1 MRIDP
6 ERKLFLALKLDG
18 DMRRQYAD
26 GKLSSRPAFK
36 PGDPAFLD
44 LIDIRGDLYIGRVL
58 EGGLGLDQ
66 LADLDRNI
74 KSIISTT
81 FTVSRLTTPLRI
93 FAIDPG
99 EAAGGLAAAS

>member
-6 ERKLFLALKLDG
+6 ERKLFVALKLDG

-44 LIDIRGDLYIGRVL
+44 LLDIRGDLYIGRVL
-58 EGGLGLDQ
+58 DGGLGLDQ
-66 LADLDRNI
+66 MSDLERNI
-74 KSIISTT
+74 RSIITTT
-81 FTVSRLTTPLRI
+81 FSVPRLSASLRI
-93 FAIDPG
+93 FAIERD
-99 EAAGGLAAAS
+99 EVIGGLAAAS

>member
-18 DMRRQYAD
+18 DMRRQHAD
-26 GKLSSRPAFK
+26 GKLSTRPAFK

-58 EGGLGLDQ
+58 DGGLGLDQ

-74 KSIISTT
+74 RSIISTT
-81 FTVSRLTTPLRI
+81 FSVQRISAPLRI
-93 FAIDPG
+93 FAIDPD
-99 EAAGGLAAAS
+99 EAVGGLAAAS